1 MLVGFLNNFVKIP
14 AYSVIYTCKNLKT
27 ITTMKKL
34 NKIAR
39 KTIGFI
45 LVLVGLA
52 AFSALDS
59 DVSIWGTL
67 VIILVGL
74 IGTIAG
80 FGLWFAGKPVE
91 SID

>member
-14 AYSVIYTCKNLKT
+14 ADSVIYTCKNLKT

-34 NKIAR
+34 SKIAR

-45 LVLVGLA
+45 LALIGMA

-59 DVSIWGTL
+59 DVSFLGTL
-67 VIILVGL
+67 AIILVGL

-80 FGLWFAGKPVE
+80 FGLWFVGKPVE
-91 SID
+91 SVN